1 MMIMI
6 MNTVTI
12 LSTLSPHVLPP
23 KILSTLSA
31 LTARPNSIV
40 GRTFLMTKIGFK
52 VCPLKALP
60 PISLCLS
67 WLHLVWYFVN
77 AGDLFINDDASS
89 QSSFSSCNYSNINYF
104 SGNEDDHHDLIS
116 CFGKS
121 HKSRFC
127 PSESRAANSYKHC
140 NSQLHHQ
147 RPYELNHPHCRH
159 QHHQQKLPRIQSLM
173 DVRSQLLHRS
183 LVEEINK
190 RRLFKTVGAV
200 EDIGFQTPGS

>member
-6 MNTVTI
+6 MVTI
-12 LSTLSPHVLPP
+12 LSTLSPPVLPL
-23 KILSTLSA
+23 KTLSMLSA
-31 LTARPNSIV
+31 LTVRPNSIV
-40 GRTFLMTKIGFK
+40 GRIFLMTKIGFK
-52 VCPLKALP
+52 VCSLKGLP
-60 PISLCLS
+60 PTSLCLS
-67 WLHLVWYFVN
+67 LHLVWYFVN

-104 SGNEDDHHDLIS
+104 SGTEDDHHDLIS

-127 PSESRAANSYKHC
+127 PSESRAANCYKHC

-147 RPYELNHPHCRH
+147 RPHELNHPLC
-159 QHHQQKLPRIQSLM
+159 HHQRKLPRIQSLI

-200 EDIGFQTPGS
+200 ENIGFQTPGS